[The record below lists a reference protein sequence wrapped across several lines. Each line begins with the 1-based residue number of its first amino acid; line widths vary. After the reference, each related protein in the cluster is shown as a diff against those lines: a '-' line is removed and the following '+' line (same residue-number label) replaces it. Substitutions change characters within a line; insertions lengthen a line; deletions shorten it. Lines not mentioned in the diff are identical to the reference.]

1 MTSVTTGHLAAAPPS
16 HYTVD
21 LESVNLETHE

>member
-21 LESVNLETHE
+21 LETRE